1 MKPRLSFAS
10 PFAVSRAICSWRM
23 STAPAGKM
31 PAASDRWEWVK
42 NSDSRAASYIR
53 RHGAICWEADILPG
67 GGIEAALDAHIG
79 SWLDHDL
86 WGRRI
91 SEIERARRLL

>member
-1 MKPRLSFAS
+1 VRDNTDIRGLPLERLG
-10 PFAVSRAICSWRM
+10 I
-23 STAPAGKM
+23 G
-31 PAASDRWEWVK
+31 VK
-42 NSDSRAASYIR
+42 NRHSRAASYIR
-53 RHGAICWEADILPG
+53 RHGVICWEADILPG
-67 GGIEAALDAHIG
+67 GVIEAALDAHIG

>member
-1 MKPRLSFAS
+1 VRDNTDIRGLPLGRLG
-10 PFAVSRAICSWRM
+10 I
-23 STAPAGKM
+23 G
-31 PAASDRWEWVK
+31 VK

-53 RHGAICWEADILPG
+53 RHGDIYWEAKSCR
-67 GGIEAALDAHIG
+67 IG

-91 SEIERARRLL
+91 SEIERARKLL